1 MKTTKFFTLLF
12 VACIGLLFTGCGKD
26 DDESSQPAETDLSG
40 ITIDQNGTLGG
51 VITIGENGKA
61 VANKAITLS
70 YRTYGGNGTATS
82 TDILLGKTNAVGK
95 ITVTGNVTA
104 LPRKIQFGINNY
116 TASVIVTH
124 GTVPEGFLT
133 GYAVSSGA
141 DLTWDK
147 AKEFSAF
154 HGGRLPRICNADAM
168 FQGNYTDDMLVDGF
182 GKIYGSWPSGIPGGM
197 DLTYWTATEDASFL
211 GQAFGVM
218 EMGRIIPA
226 IATKSTIYQV
236 VCIP

>member
-12 VACIGLLFTGCGKD
+12 VACIGLLFTGCDKD
-26 DDESSQPAETDLSG
+26 DDDSSQPAETDLSG

-82 TDILLGKTNAVGK
+82 TDILLGKTNAAGK
-95 ITVTGNVTA
+95 VTVTGNVTA

-154 HGGRLPRICNADAM
+154 HGGRLPRINNVDAIPQNS
-168 FQGNYTDDMLVDGF
+168 FTDNMPVDGF
-182 GKIYGSWPSGIPGGM
+182 GKIYGSWPSGIPEDM
-197 DLTYWTATEDASFL
+197 DFIYWTATEDASSP
-211 GQAFGVM
+211 GQALGISSFGYIV
-218 EMGRIIPA
+218 PA
-226 IATKSTIYQV
+226 IALKSTILRV